1 MNDSRLDQLLKDCRP
16 PVQVPAGFT
25 RDVWLRIET
34 AETAGWRP
42 RAARLL
48 ERLLGVFALPP
59 VAVATCAAMVVVGAW
74 IGLLPEKSDPATEM
88 AYIQSV
94 SPFAHARR

>member
-1 MNDSRLDQLLKDCRP
+1 MNDFDLDQLLKDGAAP
-16 PVQVPAGFT
+16 LPVPAGFQ

-34 AETAGWRP
+34 AEASAWQP

-48 ERLLGVFALPP
+48 ERLFGVFALPP
-59 VAVATCAAMVVVGAW
+59 VAVATCTAMVAVGAW
-74 IGLLPEKSDPATEM
+74 FGLQPRNDQPPSEV

-94 SPFAHARR
+94 SPFAHLHR

>member
-1 MNDSRLDQLLKDCRP
+1 MNDSELDQLLKDCRP
-16 PVQVPAGFT
+16 PVQAPAGFK

-34 AETAGWRP
+34 AESTAWKP

-48 ERLLGVFALPP
+48 ERLLGVFAVPP
-59 VAVATCAAMVVVGAW
+59 VAVATCAAMVVAGVW
-74 IGLLPEKSDPATEM
+74 CGLQPQKSEPASEM

-94 SPFAHARR
+94 SPFAHAHR